1 MTSLYPPDLVPL
13 VQSAW
18 STRNSFPGEK
28 RPPLPA
34 VEPLTELLA
43 LAYHTSLLR
52 EEGRKLQFRIIYLPR
67 GSAKKV
73 TEARRKNSR
82 LAVFTE
88 DRPLNVAELRRLA
101 PAADSTRT
109 MICADH
115 DSENGWRVW
124 GLLDT
129 GANWWQFTRHEAQSG
144 TPPPQDLAVGSPG
157 PGEIMVSSG
166 GRVLLA
172 LRNGSVFLPQ
182 GSALDTGPVNI
193 HLEPARRQLYRD
205 SIRRLK
211 TKKWDEE
218 GYDNDYPK
226 RFHDMCLSRILSSIR
241 EIAHGGTL
249 LIVPNQLSASDPRL
263 ADRVNIK
270 HPCDYDYLWELM
282 LQHLELHSKYYA
294 LHFPIWDSEAP
305 IDPEKYKQ
313 VSILRSKK
321 IENDEALKDAVRFIA
336 SLSAVDGALVITD
349 RFRVL
354 GFGAEVIAQS
364 PTLREIQMAV
374 NPEATLKNSISIEAY
389 GTRHR
394 SAFRFCSTYEDSI
407 AFIVSSD
414 GGVKATKRIGSEVV
428 GPEIF
433 VFSQRSVV
441 VPAL

>member
-18 STRNSFPGEK
+18 TTTYRMPGEK

-34 VEPLTELLA
+34 VQALTELLA
-43 LAYHTSLLR
+43 LAYHTSLLL
-52 EEGRKLQFRIIYLPR
+52 EEGRKLLFRIIYLPR
-67 GSAKKV
+67 GSSKKV
-73 TEARRKNSR
+73 TEARRRNSR

-88 DRPLNVAELRRLA
+88 DRALNVAELRRLA

-115 DSENGWRVW
+115 DSETGWRVW

-129 GANWWQFTRHEAQSG
+129 GANWWQFTRHEASSG
-144 TPPPQDLAVGSPG
+144 TPPPQDLAIGSPG
-157 PGEIMVSSG
+157 PGELTVSSG
-166 GRVLLA
+166 GMVLLA
-172 LRNGSVFLPQ
+172 LRNGTAFLPQ
-182 GSALDTGPVNI
+182 GSALDAGPVST
-193 HLEPARRQLYRD
+193 HLEPTRRQLYRD
-205 SIRRLK
+205 SVKRLK
-211 TKKWDEE
+211 SKKWDEE
-218 GYDNDYPK
+218 GHDNDYPK
-226 RFHDMCLSRILSSIR
+226 RFHDMCLSRILSGIR

-249 LIVPNQLSASDPRL
+249 LVVPNQLSATDPRL

-282 LQHLELHSKYYA
+282 LQHLELHKNYYA
-294 LHFPIWDSEAP
+294 LHFPLWDSKAP
-305 IDPEKYKQ
+305 IDPEKYQ
-313 VSILRSKK
+313 QISMLESTR

-354 GFGAEVIAQS
+354 GFGAEVTAQS
-364 PTLREIQMAV
+364 PTLREVQIAG
-374 NPEATLKNSISIEAY
+374 NPEATIRKTVSIEAY

-394 SAFRFCSTYEDSI
+394 SAFRFCSTYEDAI

-414 GGVKATKRIGSEVV
+414 GGVKATKRIGQDVLLWPEVQASFW
-428 GPEIF
+428 G
-433 VFSQRSVV
+433 
-441 VPAL
+441 A